1 MYWRRFAV
9 STIPLDDA
17 QEFEL
22 WLRQRWLEKEVLL
35 EGYLQ
40 TGRFP
45 ADECQDLDSEPV
57 TNGHGSTKNIQGAGI
72 IETEV
77 KLEHWYEIVQIFVVL
92 LTFALIANVL
102 AKVWNLA
109 IYGTLIGKG

>member
-1 MYWRRFAV
+1 MYWRRFAI
-9 STIPLDDA
+9 STIPIDDA
-17 QEFEL
+17 PKFEL
-22 WLRQRWLEKEVLL
+22 WLRQRWIEKEALL

-45 ADECQDLDSEPV
+45 ADESQDRDLRAI
-57 TNGHGSTKNIQGAGI
+57 TNGTGSAKNVEKTGI

-77 KLEHWYEIVQIFVVL
+77 RLEQWYEIAQIFVGL
-92 LTFALIANVL
+92 LTFALIANIV

-109 IYGTLIGKG
+109 IYGTLVGKG

>member
-1 MYWRRFAV
+1 MYWRRFAI

-17 QEFEL
+17 REFEL
-22 WLRQRWLEKEVLL
+22 WLRQRWLEKEALL

-45 ADECQDLDSEPV
+45 TDESQDVDLEPAA
-57 TNGHGSTKNIQGAGI
+57 NGYGSAKKIEGSGI

-77 KLEHWYEIVQIFVVL
+77 KLERWYEIGQIFVVL
-92 LTFALIANVL
+92 LTFALIANVM
-102 AKVWNLA
+102 AKVWNIA
-109 IYGTLIGKG
+109 FYGTLVGKG

>member
-1 MYWRRFAV
+1 MYWRRFAI

-17 QEFEL
+17 REFEL
-22 WLRQRWLEKEVLL
+22 WLRQRWVEKEALL

-45 ADECQDLDSEPV
+45 ADESQDKDVKPV
-57 TNGHGSTKNIQGAGI
+57 TNGYDSGKKIKGAGI

-77 KLEHWYEIVQIFVVL
+77 KLEHWYEIGQIFIVL
-92 LTFALIANVL
+92 LTFALIANVM
-102 AKVWNLA
+102 AKIWNVTV
-109 IYGTLIGKG
+109 YGTLVGKG

>member
-1 MYWRRFAV
+1 MYWRRFAI

-17 QEFEL
+17 KEFEL
-22 WLRQRWLEKEVLL
+22 WLRQRWLEKEALL

-45 ADECQDLDSEPV
+45 ADECQDADLKPV
-57 TNGHGSTKNIQGAGI
+57 TNGYESAKKIEGPGI

-77 KLEHWYEIVQIFVVL
+77 RLENWYEIGQIFVVL
-92 LTFALIANVL
+92 LTFALIANIL
-102 AKVWNLA
+102 AKVWNVAL
-109 IYGTLIGKG
+109 YGTLVGKG

>member
-1 MYWRRFAV
+1 MYWRRFAI
-9 STIPLDDA
+9 STIPLDNA

-22 WLRQRWLEKEVLL
+22 WLRQRWVEKEALL

-45 ADECQDLDSEPV
+45 ADDCQEMDLKPII
-57 TNGHGSTKNIQGAGI
+57 NGYDNAKNIESAGI

-77 KLEHWYEIVQIFVVL
+77 RLERWYEIGQIFVVL
-92 LTFALIANVL
+92 LTVALIANIL

-109 IYGTLIGKG
+109 IYGTLVGKG

>member
-1 MYWRRFAV
+1 MYWRRFAI

-17 QEFEL
+17 REFEL
-22 WLRQRWLEKEVLL
+22 WLRQRWIEKEALL

-45 ADECQDLDSEPV
+45 ADESQEKDAKLV
-57 TNGHGSTKNIQGAGI
+57 TNGYGGGKKTEGPGI

-77 KLEHWYEIVQIFVVL
+77 RLEQWYEIGQIFVGLV
-92 LTFALIANVL
+92 TFALIANVM
-102 AKVWNLA
+102 AKLWNIA
-109 IYGTLIGKG
+109 IYGTLVGKG